1 MNNEQEKRIVLRA
14 ISHMAKATELMRIV
28 DTNTRAWTSALNMLD
43 TLWNSITMIAYG
55 DETLPVKKTKK
66 KPVKKKK
73 PAIRKKTK

>member
-14 ISHMAKATELMRIV
+14 ISHMAKATELMRVV

-43 TLWNSITMIAYG
+43 TLYSITMIAYG
-55 DETLPVKKTKK
+55 DETIPVKKTKK

>member
-14 ISHMAKATELMRIV
+14 ISHMEKATELMRV
-28 DTNTRAWTSALNMLD
+28 VGTNTRAWTSALNMLD
-43 TLWNSITMIAYG
+43 TLYSITMIAYG

-73 PAIRKKTK
+73 PAVRKKAK